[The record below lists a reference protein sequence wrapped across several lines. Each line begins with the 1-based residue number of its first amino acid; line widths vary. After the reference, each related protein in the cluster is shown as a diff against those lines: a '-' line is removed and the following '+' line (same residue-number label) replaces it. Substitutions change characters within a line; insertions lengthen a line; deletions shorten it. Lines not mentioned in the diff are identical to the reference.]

1 MGKTALL
8 EFKETLTKPLAT
20 LPGDLCEKVIL
31 GIASDKHR

>member
-8 EFKETLTKPLAT
+8 EFKETLTKPLAI
-20 LPGDLCEKVIL
+20 LPGDTRYLL

>member
-1 MGKTALL
+1 MGKTVLL
-8 EFKETLTKPLAT
+8 KFKETLTKPLAT